1 MEDVDLAVTA
11 ARNTSFK
18 TVVATA
24 PTLQLTVMN
33 LAPGKNIGMER
44 HDGHAQLVT
53 VTDGHA
59 CCYLNGSRTALGT
72 GSMVLIPPGAMHD
85 ITNTDGARPLK
96 LVVTYSPQK
105 FPDSAEYATK
115 EDAERA
121 EQQQQ

>member
-1 MEDVDLAVTA
+1 MQDVDLAVTA

-18 TVVATA
+18 KVLATA

-33 LAPGKNIGMER
+33 LAPGQDIGMER
-44 HDGHAQLVT
+44 HDEYAQMVT

-59 CCYLNGSRTALGT
+59 CCYLNGSRTALGP
-72 GSMVLIPPGAMHD
+72 GSTVLIAPGAMHN

-105 FPDSAEYATK
+105 FPDGAEYATK

-121 EQQQQ
+121 EQQQ